1 MCPKQGNLAGE
12 LRLIIGGPFRCSKF
26 PFANA
31 ARSLFFVFKDS
42 LVDNGNNNYLQSSGR
57 ADTPPYRISQRFEAR
72 SCASVQTLLL
82 PASGI
87 LNDTG
92 FQFVQ
97 VIRMFRQLH
106 LFEEYQLRVRRLVGI
121 ERTQKLVSQ
130 SIVLITV
137 CGNDFVNN
145 YLLVS
150 NSPRSGQ
157 FLIPEYGLFLIPEY
171 KKLSLAEVV
180 QSGGAAGS
188 GYGDGTP
195 GLRQL
200 LNELNRGYDADIFI
214 YADFQLRSNPGS
226 HGFMRSLNAVGKG
239 HTMDLSM
246 HSGIESVC
254 QQRSI
259 SILGSFPSI

>member
-1 MCPKQGNLAGE
+1 M
-12 LRLIIGGPFRCSKF
+12 
-26 PFANA
+26 
-31 ARSLFFVFKDS
+31 
-42 LVDNGNNNYLQSSGR
+42 
-57 ADTPPYRISQRFEAR
+57 FEAR

-106 LFEEYQLRVRRLVGI
+106 LFEEYQLRVRRLVGV

-150 NSPRSGQ
+150 NLPRSGQ
-157 FLIPEYGLFLIPEY
+157 FLIPEYVLFLIPEY
-171 KKLSLAEVV
+171 KKLFFSLFCRRRLYNLGARRVLVMGTGPLGCVPAELALRSRNRECSAEL
-180 QSGGAAGS
+180 QQASELHN
-188 GYGDGTP
+188 P
-195 GLRQL
+195 QLRQM

-214 YADFQLRSNPGS
+214 YADCQIRAKFECCGQGPYDGLVYALRHRIRVPTEINIY
-226 HGFMRSLNAVGKG
+226 
-239 HTMDLSM
+239 
-246 HSGIESVC
+246 SGIL
-254 QQRSI
+254 SI
-259 SILGSFPSI
+259 HLRRRVNS